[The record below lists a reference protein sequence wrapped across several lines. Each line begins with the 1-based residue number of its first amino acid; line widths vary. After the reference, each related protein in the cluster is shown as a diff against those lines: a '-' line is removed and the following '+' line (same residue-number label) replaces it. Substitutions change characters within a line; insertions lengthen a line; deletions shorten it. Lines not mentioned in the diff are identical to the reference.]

1 MVVQAV
7 LAVLAAGLRDFQIVA
22 ESDEVVFGSVGSE
35 VLSVVSVVSGASRG
49 ADLAVSV
56 SRGRCRAFVWRWGVC
71 MTCVRGVL
79 WVR

>member
-35 VLSVVSVVSGASRG
+35 VLSVVSGANRG

-71 MTCVRGVL
+71 MTCVRGVS